1 MSIGASQVIDFRYH
15 LVSVIAIFLALA
27 LGIVVGTT
35 ALNGDILDTLRA
47 SNKQVIAEKRSLESS
62 VQDLRT
68 QVARRDDVAAAVGAR
83 AVAGR
88 LSGQRVLVVSAPG
101 ASTEQVQSL
110 NQLIKQAGGAPG
122 GVVRLR
128 EDLLDPAKGQVLDD
142 LVADV
147 APAGLALP
155 EGTPADRAAV
165 VLAAALVRTPG
176 SDSLSD
182 DSVAKIVGAFTAAD
196 LIDVQAAPRGA
207 ERATL
212 VVLLA
217 GNGAGK
223 ELDEPAAQRQ
233 RSQLGLA
240 RALDS
245 RSAGVVVAGPGSAAE
260 IGGLLKALRDDDALS
275 DSVSS
280 VDAADSA
287 TGRLVVVL
295 ALAEQASGAAGRYG
309 QGPGAQAGAPTA
321 AATP

>member
-1 MSIGASQVIDFRYH
+1 MIDFRYH

-35 ALNGDILDTLRA
+35 ALNGGIVDTLRS
-47 SNKQVIAEKRSLESS
+47 SNSQVISDKRALEST
-62 VQDLRT
+62 VEDLRT
-68 QVARRDDVAAAVGAR
+68 QIARRDDVSAAVGAR

-88 LSGQRVLVVSAPG
+88 LSGQRVLIVTVPG
-101 ASTEQVQSL
+101 ASTDQVQSL
-110 NQLIKQAGGAPG
+110 NQLVTQAGGEPG

-147 APAGLALP
+147 APAGLTLP

-176 SDSLSD
+176 ADGLSGD
-182 DSVAKIVGAFTAAD
+182 AAAKIVGAFTAAD
-196 LIDVQAAPRGA
+196 LIDVQAAPRGT

-212 VVLLA
+212 VVLLTDK
-217 GNGAGK
+217 GAGK
-223 ELDEPAAQRQ
+223 ELDEPAVQRQ
-233 RSQLGLA
+233 RSELGLA
-240 RALDS
+240 RALDR
-245 RSAGVVVAGPGSAAE
+245 RSAGLVVAGPDSAADL
-260 IGGLLKALRDDDALS
+260 GGLIKALRDDDALS
-275 DSVSS
+275 DAVSS
-280 VDAADSA
+280 VDAADSP

-295 ALAEQASGAAGRYG
+295 ALAEQASGSSGRYG

-321 AATP
+321 TANP